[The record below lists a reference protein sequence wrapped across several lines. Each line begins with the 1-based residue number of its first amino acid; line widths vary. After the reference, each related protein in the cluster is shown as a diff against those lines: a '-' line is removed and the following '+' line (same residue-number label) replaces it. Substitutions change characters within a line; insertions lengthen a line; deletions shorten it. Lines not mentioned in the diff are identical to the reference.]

1 MLSKRLEAVASF
13 VPDEVRMA
21 DIGCDHA
28 YLPIALL
35 ERKRVT
41 HAIGCDINEGP
52 LEAARK
58 NAARADV
65 DLSVLDL
72 RLGDGLSALSPGE
85 VDVVTLAGM
94 GAGLMVDILSAQP
107 DVVAQLQRIV
117 VSPNVAPW
125 LLRRWGM
132 ENGFAVGKEMVV
144 YDNGHFYEVFTL
156 EHQPMAF
163 VYSEIDLY
171 FGIALRT
178 QCDDVT
184 RAYFEERWKND
195 ERLLDAWAPLVK
207 SHRDLAVRYERL
219 LKLWD
224 GLRSER
230 SCE

>member
-41 HAIGCDINEGP
+41 RAIGCDINEGP

-65 DLSVLDL
+65 DLSLLDL

-156 EHQPMAF
+156 EHQPVAF
-163 VYSEIDLY
+163 AYSEIDLY
-171 FGIALRT
+171 FGLALRT

-207 SHRDLAVRYERL
+207 SHRDLAVKYERL

-230 SCE
+230 ACE